1 MNNELNIKELISK
14 YIDGEAAPEEIQIV
28 EQAIK
33 GDASLRKY
41 YEELKQVQAA
51 LKSWDEEDLSPDL
64 EQKLYNA
71 LPGKPLKG
79 EEKMQLTRRYFTQL
93 STLLVLVMVLVVSM
107 QVYVKRGIQGHFK
120 SATDDI
126 GEQFSPGNTS
136 VIHKV
141 AEKVAQLNPSR
152 ALQARVRDASQYLAK
167 ESGQSQGAVQ
177 YEPYYLKTNYLVT
190 RDESNIALQS
200 PQAQSA
206 PASAVRAFGGFQE
219 STYDAGL
226 LAGSMGEEKEI
237 ARYRVDADG
246 RYCDSIRCQRA
257 PGNTEEYQRI
267 YENEFLEVA
276 ANPLSTLS
284 IDVDTAAYA
293 NVRRYLMQW
302 NQMPPADAVRIE
314 EMINYFDYK
323 YPAPKGEH
331 PFSVTIDAAQCPW
344 NSKHQ
349 LARIG
354 IQGKTLQSTE
364 VPPSNLVFLIDVSG
378 SMNEP
383 NKLPLLKT
391 SFKKMVNQL
400 SSNENVAIV
409 VYAGNAGLVLDSTP
423 GSNKHAILDAIDRLE
438 AGGSTAGGA
447 GIQLAYQIAKD
458 HFIKGGN
465 NRVILATDG
474 DFNVGVSST
483 SEMIR
488 LIEEKRKDGIFL
500 TVLGFGTGNYK
511 DGRMEQIA
519 DKGNGN
525 FYYIDTEKEG
535 QKVLVD
541 ELGSTIFTIAK
552 DVKIQIEFNPAQV
565 KAYRL
570 IGYENRVL
578 AKEDFNDDTKDAGE
592 LGAGH
597 TVTAL
602 YELVPTDSKEEFRK
616 TDPLVYQK
624 GQEVKSKDLMTVK
637 LRYKKPDEDVS
648 KLIQTS
654 VTSDE
659 ITAEPKGDFQFAAA
673 VAEFGL
679 ILRNSQFKGSSSYE
693 QILQHAQ
700 EATGEDKYGYR
711 AEFVDLVKK
720 AQSLD
725 SRAPT
730 PIPLEEDSSSPAEP
744 QKGESVIF
752 FKGL

>member
-1 MNNELNIKELISK
+1 MNSELNIKELISK
-14 YIDGEAAPEEIQIV
+14 HIDGEASPEEMQIV

-33 GDASLRKY
+33 GNEPLRKY

-64 EQKLYNA
+64 EQKLYNS
-71 LPGKPLKG
+71 LPGQAPRKG
-79 EEKMQLTRRYFTQL
+79 EEKMQLTRRYFAQL
-93 STLLVLVMVLVVSM
+93 STLLVLIMVIAVSL
-107 QVYVKRGIQGHFK
+107 QVYTKRGIQGRIK
-120 SATDDI
+120 SAADDI
-126 GEQFSPGNTS
+126 GEQFSPGNGNVMKAAQS
-136 VIHKV
+136 VSPTAPSAS
-141 AEKVAQLNPSR
+141 AER
-152 ALQARVRDASQYLAK
+152 REFAK
-167 ESGQSQGAVQ
+167 KDKGGYQMSAYQ
-177 YEPYYLKTNYLVT
+177 YEPYYLTSNHAAPQEAGKLAAIGAKT
-190 RDESNIALQS
+190 A
-200 PQAQSA
+200 
-206 PASAVRAFGGFQE
+206 GGFQRQSYDPAVLGMETDLLDE
-219 STYDAGL
+219 SRT
-226 LAGSMGEEKEI
+226 I
-237 ARYRVDADG
+237 ALYRVDTDG
-246 RYCDSIRCQRA
+246 RYCDSIRCQSA

-276 ANPLSTLS
+276 QNPLSTLS
-284 IDVDTAAYA
+284 IDVDTASYA

-302 NQMPPADAVRIE
+302 NQLPPADAVRIE
-314 EMINYFDYK
+314 EMINYFDYQ
-323 YPAPKGEH
+323 YPQPTGEH

-354 IQGKTLQSTE
+354 IQGKTLGSKE
-364 VPPSNLVFLIDVSG
+364 IPPSNLVFLIDVSG
-378 SMNEP
+378 SMADQ

-391 SFKKMVNQL
+391 AFKKMVNQL
-400 SSNENVAIV
+400 SENENVALV
-409 VYAGNAGLVLDSTP
+409 VYAGAAGMVLDSTP
-423 GSNKHAILDAIDRLE
+423 GSNKRAILDAIDRLQS
-438 AGGSTAGGA
+438 GGSTAGGA
-447 GIQLAYQIAKD
+447 GIQLAYQIAKSN
-458 HFIKGGN
+458 FIKRGN

-511 DGRMEQIA
+511 DERMEQIA

-535 QKVLVD
+535 EKVLVQ
-541 ELGSTIFTIAK
+541 ELGSTLFAIAK

-602 YELVPTDSKEEFRK
+602 YELVPADSKEEFRK
-616 TDPLVYQK
+616 VDPLVYRK
-624 GQEVKSKDLMTVK
+624 GEAVQSKDLMTVK

-654 VTSDE
+654 VTHDE
-659 ITAEPKGDFQFAAA
+659 IKTEPKGDFQFASA

-679 ILRNSQFKGSSSYE
+679 LLRNSQFKNNASYE
-693 QILQHAQ
+693 NVLQSAQ
-700 EATGEDKYGYR
+700 ESLGNDKFGYR
-711 AEFVDLVKK
+711 QEFQDIVKK

-725 SRAPT
+725 NRPGTDT
-730 PIPLEEDSSSPAEP
+730 PEPGDPVPLDPDKKE
-744 QKGESVIF
+744 GGGMF
-752 FKGL
+752 FKGKADRAIGTGL